1 MDKRDAIGYLGSPI
15 TLKSDQEPVIT
26 ALKAA
31 VAAKRIGVTTPIES
45 PVLESQAN
53 GAAEPSSGPGSCNG
67 LVDNP
72 SIDKPIAACR
82 ANYGY
87 GYLQGTNKTH
97 LHWSWKM
104 SGVGTPSCKDPAN
117 CTLMP
122 EKDVPKSQLT
132 DELWIIKDPRADPV
146 LGEYTTPV
154 GA

>member
-1 MDKRDAIGYLGSPI
+1 MAVVYP
-15 TLKSDQEPVIT
+15 SDSN
-26 ALKAA
+26 
-31 VAAKRIGVTTPIES
+31 VAW
-45 PVLESQAN
+45 AN

-72 SIDKPIAACR
+72 SIDKPIASCR